1 MRANAS
7 LLPIDFAG
15 TTTRRANLIA
25 ETGRDLSGPRARPDD
40 RQPRERTTTRGQ
52 TRPMRRVCVS
62 RRGRSCVSA
71 LVLGPALRMAFQCLP
86 VRNSI
91 VETGRDLSG
100 PRARPD
106 DRQPRER
113 TTTRDCPVRVQGC
126 RTSPRR
132 GRSCVFSL
140 HIHANKIE
148 NHSSFEVFI
157 TPPLRISP
165 D

>member
-15 TTTRRANLIA
+15 MTTRRANLIVG
-25 ETGRDLSGPRARPDD
+25 TGRDLSGPRARPDD

-91 VETGRDLSG
+91 VGTGRDLSG

-113 TTTRDCPVRVQGC
+113 TTTRGQTRPMRRVC
-126 RTSPRR
+126 VSRR
-132 GRSCVFSL
+132 GRSCVSAL
-140 HIHANKIE
+140 HIHASKDRN
-148 NHSSFEVFI
+148 
-157 TPPLRISP
+157 TPP
-165 D
+165 